1 MATKNEALKLLQQVP
16 LFEGLSK
23 SELSQVAGHL
33 REQWFAAGEDIVLAD
48 DKSDRFYVITEGRA
62 KVLVKGKSVRTV
74 SPGGYF
80 GEMALLDGSPRSAT
94 VRAET
99 QVHTLWL
106 GRLAFLG
113 LLEDN
118 WKMTRKILADLCG
131 RIRVYDK
138 AHTA

>member
-1 MATKNEALKLLQQVP
+1 MATKTEALNLLKSVP

-23 SELSQVAGHL
+23 AELSQVLGHL
-33 REQWFAAGEDIVLAD
+33 REEWFATGEDIVRAD
-48 DKSDRFYVITEGRA
+48 DASDRFYVITEGRA
-62 KVLVKGKSVRTV
+62 KVLVKGKSVRTIG
-74 SPGGYF
+74 PGGYF

-118 WKMTRKILADLCG
+118 WKMTRKVLADLCG
-131 RIRVYDK
+131 RIRVYDRD
-138 AHTA
+138 HTA

>member
-1 MATKNEALKLLQQVP
+1 MATKTEALRLLQQVP
-16 LFEGLSK
+16 LFEGLTK
-23 SELSQVAGHL
+23 SELTSVAGHL
-33 REQWFAAGEDIVLAD
+33 REEWFGAGEDIVLAEAA
-48 DKSDRFYVITEGRA
+48 SDRFYVIVEGRA
-62 KVLVKGKSVRTV
+62 KVLVKGKNVRTV
-74 SPGGYF
+74 GPGGYF

-118 WKMTRKILADLCG
+118 WKMTRKVMADLCA
-131 RIRVYDK
+131 RLRMYDRD
-138 AHTA
+138 HTA